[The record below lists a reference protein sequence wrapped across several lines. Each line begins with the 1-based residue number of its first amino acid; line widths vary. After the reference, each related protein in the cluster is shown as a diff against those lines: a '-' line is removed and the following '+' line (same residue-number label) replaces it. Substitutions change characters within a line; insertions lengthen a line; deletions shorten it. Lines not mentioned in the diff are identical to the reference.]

1 VEKKLSTW
9 IEEAQSK
16 LPIVKKEL
24 GAIQL
29 QAKQLMEGNEIL
41 QVRSYNKALTQKA
54 VDLEKKI
61 IYLEDQLESER

>member
-1 VEKKLSTW
+1 M
-9 IEEAQSK
+9 
-16 LPIVKKEL
+16 KKEL

>member
-1 VEKKLSTW
+1 MEKKLSTW